1 MAKLVDP
8 DDINQGTEIT
18 ITPGVSGTITLNV
31 SGNLSSDGVTVQCVY
46 SFLKEEW
53 KDDGTLIKY
62 PFAMIAITEEA
73 FEMTGEWDWSN
84 DATRLLLRDGGWA
97 WKNPAGDSRTE
108 YANIT
113 TLGSFVDSGS
123 DLAYYI
129 QVSAGQAP
137 SDFNLAGP
145 TNQAVQVY
153 GNVDNGNFDYR
164 DFFKIYLR
172 EWQKTYDDYDLL
184 TEQNLSVL
192 TYKKYAM
199 PLSNASDAVKITNT
213 DWTVSGA
220 GEPYG
225 PIDIAYYDTAQSISV
240 GGVNRDF
247 HVIIDADDATAEQ
260 VYEKIQFLLR
270 QSYDINTISDPPTG
284 IPAVSGSI
292 GDELLYFVGDTLKC
306 SFATTWATPSHG
318 GGGGVYINNYAVAD
332 TNRLVFIDDTGTER
346 EELFVST
353 GRITF
358 NTNLLGDTDAYYW
371 MFFTSIPSG
380 DYGTVNA
387 YIVDDADS
395 IPISGSITNNPS
407 ITGGN
412 DYIDFTFDYDQ
423 NTQGGRTAATTAA
436 TTIVSIGLETAQF
449 VSTTA
454 LTIAR
459 TKTNNVSIVAALER
473 NYANPE

>member
-8 DDINQGTEIT
+8 DDLNQGVEIT
-18 ITPGVSGTITLNV
+18 ITPGASGTVALAEA
-31 SGNLSSDGVTVQCVY
+31 GNLSSDGVTVQCVY

-62 PFAMIAITEEA
+62 PFAMIAITEES

-97 WKNPAGDSRTE
+97 WKNPAGVSRTE
-108 YANIT
+108 YTNIT
-113 TLGSFVDSGS
+113 TLGSFLTPGT
-123 DLAYYI
+123 DLSYYI

-137 SDFNLAGP
+137 TDFNLAGP
-145 TNQAVQVY
+145 VNQAIQVY

-164 DFFKIYLR
+164 DFFRVYLR
-172 EWQKTYDDYDLL
+172 EYQATYDDYDLL
-184 TEQNLSVL
+184 LEQNLSTL

-199 PLSNASDAVKITNT
+199 PLANASDALKITNN
-213 DWTVSGA
+213 DGVVGA
-220 GEPYG
+220 GGEPYE
-225 PIDIAYYDTAQSISV
+225 PIDVTYYDSAQNIAV
-240 GGVNRDF
+240 GVGSYDF
-247 HVIIDADDATAEQ
+247 HVVIDADGKTAEQ

-270 QSYDINTISDPPTG
+270 QDYDINESLTTPNVT
-284 IPAVSGSI
+284 GSI
-292 GDELLYFVGDTLKC
+292 GDELLFFVGDTLKC
-306 SFATTWATPSHG
+306 SFNDTWAKPSFG
-318 GGGGVYINNYAVAD
+318 GGGGVIIINYAPAD

-358 NTNLLGDTDAYYW
+358 NTNLLGDTDAFYW
-371 MFFTSIPSG
+371 MFFTSVPSG
-380 DYGTVNA
+380 DYGTSDA
-387 YIVDDADS
+387 YIVDDASS

-407 ITGGN
+407 ITAGN

-423 NTQGGRTAATTAA
+423 NTQGGRSLGTAA

-449 VSTTA
+449 VSSTA

-459 TKTNNVSIVAALER
+459 TKTNNISLVAALER
-473 NYANPE
+473 NYANPD

>member
-8 DDINQGTEIT
+8 DDLNQATEIT
-18 ITPGVSGTITLNV
+18 ITPGASGTIELTV
-31 SGNLSSDGVTVQCVY
+31 AGNLSSDGVTVQCVY

-53 KDDGTLIKY
+53 KDDGLLIKY
-62 PFAMIAITEEA
+62 PFAMIAITEES
-73 FEMTGEWDWSN
+73 FEMTGEWDWADDS
-84 DATRLLLRDGGWA
+84 TRLLLRDGGWA
-97 WKNPAGDSRTE
+97 WKNPAGTSRTE
-108 YANIT
+108 YTNIT
-113 TLGSFVDSGS
+113 TLGSFLTPGT
-123 DLAYYI
+123 DLSYYI

-137 SDFNLAGP
+137 TDFNLAGP
-145 TNQAVQVY
+145 TNQAIQVY
-153 GNVDNGNFDYR
+153 GNVDNGAFDYR
-164 DFFKIYLR
+164 DFFRIYLR
-172 EWQKTYDDYDLL
+172 EFASTYDDYDLL
-184 TEQNLSVL
+184 FEQNLAAL

-199 PLSNASDAVKITNT
+199 PLSNAADTVKITHS
-213 DWTVSGA
+213 DAIVSA
-220 GEPYG
+220 GGDYAL
-225 PIDIAYYDTAQSISV
+225 IDVTYYDSAQSISV
-240 GGVNRDF
+240 GGILRDF
-247 HVIIDADDATAEQ
+247 HVIIEADDKTAEQ

-270 QSYDINTISDPPTG
+270 QQYDVNESLTTPNVT
-284 IPAVSGSI
+284 GSI
-292 GDELLYFVGDTLKC
+292 GDELLVFVGDTLETV
-306 SFATTWATPSHG
+306 FNTTWAKPSWG
-318 GGGGVYINNYAVAD
+318 GGGGVIIQNYAPAD
-332 TNRLVFIDDTGTER
+332 TNRLIFIDDLGERR

-371 MFFTSIPSG
+371 MFFTSVPSG
-380 DYGTVNA
+380 DYGTSDA

-423 NTQGGRTAATTAA
+423 NTQGGRSQATTAD

-449 VSTTA
+449 VSSTA

-459 TKTNNVSIVAALER
+459 TKTNNISLVAALER